1 MKILAIRAQ
10 NLASIEKFEL
20 ELSKGVLSETRIFA
34 ITGPTGAGK
43 STLLDAMCL
52 ALYDRAPRLT
62 GVRGAPVG
70 DLEVSAIDPRSLVR
84 RGAVEASAEVDFEIE
99 GGESWRA
106 IWEVWRARKQISGR
120 LQDQRMRLIA
130 LADGKEHTG
139 ATKTETL
146 ARIEKLI
153 GLGYSEFRRAVLLAQ
168 NDFASF
174 LRAKP
179 DERAELLERMT
190 GTEIYAAISRAAFL
204 RAKVEDEALSRLEAE
219 RARVQTLEDA
229 ARAELVAE
237 GGTLG
242 EIRAALEAEIAVLA
256 RAIAWSEEL
265 ARLEAERAGAEAE
278 LAAAIAERAAAAP
291 LAVELQR
298 AIAAERAR
306 PAYEAAAQAQAAF
319 VELARLRAEAEQ
331 RAQAVAALRAEAEA
345 ELQRAQGAAAKMR
358 AEAIA
363 IAPELE
369 RARALDV
376 EVKEAARAFEDAKKE
391 RERAVA
397 ARKAAEV
404 AQASVEAAIERDRTA
419 LDDLIAALDRERST
433 EALAAQWPRWSA
445 EIARY
450 PMTRPRDLEGM
461 GLQRPQGASEQSA
474 RRAHVDT
481 EPSRANEHRT
491 KITSAMSEPSSANRA
506 GEQDAS
512 SASAKRYGPRPQ
524 DSKEGRTR
532 QTLADATQAFAE
544 AESEEAAARAAE
556 HQARKALDDKRKH
569 EPPRALFEA
578 VERLNTELSSL
589 AHMEALA
596 ADAKKLLKERADEE
610 QRATE
615 NLTAGDTLGPEV
627 TALDTRIAA
636 LELAEKR
643 AALLRDGEP
652 CPLCGAHEHPAAH
665 DPVEDRTA
673 LVHELHAKRQ
683 ALLRATETSALAK
696 ERAAHLTL
704 ALDRG
709 ANDWNHR
716 RKTIEMLWVDSPV
729 LGRIGANRVAMILP
743 FDPAT
748 KTALKDAKTA
758 HARLETHREELLR
771 AIAADEAAAFALE
784 VLREDALRAEKRAR
798 AIGLELRA
806 IEVIEALRQPLA
818 DRTGWEEALAADPAA
833 FSAALGREVEAYRAL
848 LQQRA
853 ALEEKLRAR
862 AIEREG
868 AASTL
873 KSAGE
878 TRARAESGY
887 AEADARHREKQA
899 ARAGMLGGRPV
910 AEVAS
915 ALDQQIRAVS
925 AVVDAAVSAASA
937 RAEENVRA
945 ETERASLSAR
955 SREASEHAEL
965 EAARLEAAIAAAA
978 LQDRGELERL
988 LARGR
993 PWIEET
999 ERALAAAR
1007 DAVTRKESTLA
1018 ERTRKLA
1025 DHRLR
1030 GAEIASVD
1038 LADAPAR
1045 LARQRTVLAETVDRA
1060 AKIALALATDDR
1072 ARTEKT
1078 RLAAEIS
1085 SKRKI
1090 VDRWAELNVL
1100 IGSADGKK
1108 LRTFAQGLTME
1119 SLLLQANL
1127 HLVELRPRYRLRRI
1141 EGSDLELE
1149 VVDGDMGDE
1158 IRAVSTLSGGESF
1171 LVSLALALALSTIA
1185 ARDVRIQSLFV
1196 DEGFGSLD
1204 PEAMEDALA
1213 TLDRLQAEGR
1223 TIAIISH
1230 MPQIAERIGYRVHV
1244 RPVGPGTSEVVVLAN

>member
-62 GVRGAPVG
+62 GMRGGVVG

-106 IWEVWRARKQISGR
+106 IWEVWRARKQIGGR

-204 RAKVEDEALSRLEAE
+204 RAKVEDEALSRLESE
-219 RARVQTLEDA
+219 RARVSTLEDG
-229 ARAELVAE
+229 ARAELAAE
-237 GGTLG
+237 GAALSGA
-242 EIRAALEAEIAVLA
+242 RAALEAEIAVLA

-265 ARLEAERAGAEAE
+265 ARLLAERAGAEAE
-278 LAAAIAERAAAAP
+278 LRTAIAERAAAEP

-306 PAYEAAAQAQAAF
+306 PVHEAAAHAQAAF
-319 VELARLRAEAEQ
+319 VELARSRAAAEQ
-331 RAQAVAALRAEAEA
+331 RAREVAELRAGAEE
-345 ELQRAQGAAAKMR
+345 ELHRAQAAAAKMR

-376 EVKEAARAFEDAKKE
+376 EVKEAARAFGDAKKE

-397 ARKAAEV
+397 ARRAAEL
-404 AQASVEAAIERDRTA
+404 AHTSVEAAIERDRRA
-419 LDDLIAALDRERST
+419 LAEIIAALEKVRST

-450 PMTRPRDLEGM
+450 PLARPLPLAKNAELFG
-461 GLQRPQGASEQSA
+461 GAPPA
-474 RRAHVDT
+474 
-481 EPSRANEHRT
+481 
-491 KITSAMSEPSSANRA
+491 
-506 GEQDAS
+506 AS
-512 SASAKRYGPRPQ
+512 GVL
-524 DSKEGRTR
+524 
-532 QTLADATQAFAE
+532 TLADAQRAFAI
-544 AESEEAAARAAE
+544 AEGEEADARAAE
-556 HQARKALDDKRKH
+556 NQARKALDDRRRL
-569 EPPRALFEA
+569 EPPRAMFEA
-578 VERLNTELSSL
+578 VERLNTEVASL

-596 ADAKKLLKERADEE
+596 ADAKKILKERADEE
-610 QRATE
+610 QRAAE

-627 TALDTRIAA
+627 TALDARIAA

-643 AALLRDGEP
+643 SALLHDGEP
-652 CPLCGAHEHPAAH
+652 CPLCGAHEHPAAN
-665 DPVEDRTA
+665 DPVADRTV

-704 ALDRG
+704 ALERG

-743 FDPAT
+743 FDPAG

-758 HARLETHREELLR
+758 HARLEAHREELLR
-771 AIAADEAAAFALE
+771 AIAADEAAAHALE
-784 VLREDALRAEKRAR
+784 SLREDALRAEKRAR
-798 AIGLELRA
+798 ALALELRA
-806 IEVIEALRQPLA
+806 IEVIEALRQPLS
-818 DRTGWEEALAADPAA
+818 DRTGWELALAADPAA
-833 FSAALGREVEAYRAL
+833 FSATLAREVEAYQQL
-848 LQQRA
+848 LKQRA
-853 ALEEKLRAR
+853 ALEEKLRER

-868 AASTL
+868 GASTL

-878 TRARAESGY
+878 SLLRAESLST
-887 AEADARHREKQA
+887 EAGARHREKQA
-899 ARAGMLGGRPV
+899 ARAAMLGGRPV

-915 ALDQQIRAVS
+915 ALDHQIRAVS
-925 AVVDAAVSAASA
+925 AVVDAAVSAVSA

-945 ETERASLSAR
+945 ETERASLDAR
-955 SREASEHAEL
+955 SRDAEQHAALEEARLETAIRELLLKDRAEL
-965 EAARLEAAIAAAA
+965 EL
-978 LQDRGELERL
+978 L

-993 PWIEET
+993 TWIEET

-1025 DHRLR
+1025 DHRER
-1030 GAEIASVD
+1030 GAEIASVN
-1038 LADAPAR
+1038 LADAPLR
-1045 LARQRTVLAETVDRA
+1045 LTRQRQVLAETIDRA

-1078 RLAAEIS
+1078 RLAGEIAT
-1085 SKRKI
+1085 KRKI